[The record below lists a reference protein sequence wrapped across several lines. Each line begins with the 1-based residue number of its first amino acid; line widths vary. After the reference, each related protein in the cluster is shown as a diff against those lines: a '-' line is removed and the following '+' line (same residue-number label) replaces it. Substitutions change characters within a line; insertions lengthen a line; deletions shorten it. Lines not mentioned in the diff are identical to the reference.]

1 MEHLIEVN
9 GGEQNFGNLM
19 QQQRKNWTFADET
32 FIAYT
37 AQQLEFP

>member
-1 MEHLIEVN
+1 MENLIEVN
-9 GGEQNFGNLM
+9 GREKNFGDLI
-19 QQQRKNWTFADET
+19 QRQRKNGTFADET